1 VSPSL
6 HLGGALGETSLP
18 SLLRPLVLGKKTGI
32 LRLARGPV
40 TKVLYL
46 SRGRLIF
53 ATSTDPDDGLG
64 ERLLAKGLISLRDL
78 EASLAAVQAGRR
90 QGTALVES
98 GVISAQDLVDG
109 VTEQVQEIIHSV
121 FLWEDGAFEFVE
133 GDLPSR
139 EVVVLRMSTGELVLE
154 GVRRIQ
160 AWSRIRAAVGDLA
173 QKYAL
178 SPHASTLVSGMS
190 LQKLEVNL
198 IASLD
203 GPVSVEEIC
212 AASKQPDF
220 LVCRNLFGLWAAGVL
235 DRIPQDL
242 EGVPDPHADDTEPH
256 AELTRGASVTRELER
271 FNAQQRLLFELVR
284 YELRDAARPLFDQAL
299 TRVQAEHGSL
309 YQSLALDE
317 DGSLDAEALR
327 RNILDHEIA
336 TYLRGLDRLLEIE
349 GELALAAL
357 GERKAAIIQD
367 GLLALKEQQLESSGF
382 DPPA

>member
-1 VSPSL
+1 VSGFL
-6 HLGGALGETSLP
+6 HLGGSLGETSLP
-18 SLLRPLVLGKKTGI
+18 ALLRPLVVAKKTGV

-40 TKVLYL
+40 TKTLYL

-78 EASLAAVQAGRR
+78 DASLAAAAAGRR

-98 GVISAQDLVDG
+98 GVITAADLVEG

-160 AWSRIRAAVGDLA
+160 AWSRIRAGIGGPA

-178 SPHASTLVSGMS
+178 NPSASALIGGMS
-190 LQKLEVNL
+190 LPKLEVAL
-198 IASLD
+198 VAALD
-203 GPVSVEEIC
+203 GPASVEEIC
-212 AASKQPDF
+212 AASKQADF
-220 LVCRNLFGLWAAGVL
+220 LVCRTLFGLWAAGVV

-242 EGVPDPHADDTEPH
+242 ESAPDPHADDTEPH
-256 AELTRGASVTRELER
+256 AELTRGASVVRELER
-271 FNAQQRLLFELVR
+271 FNAQHRLLFDLVR
-284 YELRDAARPLFDQAL
+284 YELREQVLSFFDGAFAL
-299 TRVQAEHGSL
+299 VQVEHGSL
-309 YQSLALDE
+309 YHGVAMD
-317 DGSLDAEALR
+317 DTGTLDAEALR
-327 RNILDHEIA
+327 QNILEHEIA

-349 GELALAAL
+349 GELARAAL

-367 GLLALKEQQLESSGF
+367 GLLALKEQQLEGQ
-382 DPPA
+382 